1 MAIECISVTFALEL
15 DREWIT
21 AYSPGNIRVSRLFLV
36 ITDGA
41 KRRPLLGSRD
51 GSSQGRKD
59 MGDRI
64 QDIVVVTMSEFGRTA
79 QLNAFKMIMAS
90 NQKHP
95 AVSPL
100 DPRGK

>member
-1 MAIECISVTFALEL
+1 MKWLNDTG
-15 DREWIT
+15 EWSATLQETNAQVVCLLSSLT
-21 AYSPGNIRVSRLFLV
+21 AQNAVPCSEAEMV
-36 ITDGA
+36 
-41 KRRPLLGSRD
+41 
-51 GSSQGRKD
+51 SSQGRKD

>member
-1 MAIECISVTFALEL
+1 MV
-15 DREWIT
+15 
-21 AYSPGNIRVSRLFLV
+21 
-36 ITDGA
+36 
-41 KRRPLLGSRD
+41 
-51 GSSQGRKD
+51 SSQGRKD